1 MRRKWYLP
9 LAMLGLGSLGALA
22 LSDAGRRVFRR
33 VAGRLGAHPDET
45 AEWEETAEREVE
57 RLQSAVD
64 EIAEK
69 LQTAH

>member
-1 MRRKWYLP
+1 MRHKWYLP

-33 VAGRLGAHPDET
+33 VSTRLGAHPDEA

-64 EIAEK
+64 QLAEK
-69 LQTAH
+69 LQTAE